1 MSWESMAIRKI
12 FTSEDSVLRQKAKKV
27 RKIDAS
33 TQKLIDDMIETMRD
47 APGVGLAAP
56 QVGVSLRVIVVELP
70 EDEEDP
76 QGSTKLQL
84 VNPEITKSDGEQI
97 AEEGCLSIPGYV
109 GTVKRKM
116 NITVKGQ
123 NRKGREVKIN
133 ASGYLARVLQHEIDH
148 IDGILFTDRLEG
160 PEDLFRLGENKERI
174 PVFRVKKERILA

>member
-1 MSWESMAIRKI
+1 MAIRKI

-27 RKIDAS
+27 KKIEAS

-70 EDEEDP
+70 EDEDDP
-76 QGSTKLQL
+76 QGGTKLQL
-84 VNPEITKSDGEQI
+84 VNPEIMKSDGEQI
-97 AEEGCLSIPGYV
+97 GEEGCLSIPGYV
-109 GTVKRKM
+109 GVVKRKM
-116 NITVKGQ
+116 NLTVKGQ
-123 NRKGREVKIN
+123 NRKGKEVKVN

-148 IDGILFTDRLEG
+148 IDGILFTDRLES

-174 PVFRVKKERILA
+174 QVFPAKKEHILA